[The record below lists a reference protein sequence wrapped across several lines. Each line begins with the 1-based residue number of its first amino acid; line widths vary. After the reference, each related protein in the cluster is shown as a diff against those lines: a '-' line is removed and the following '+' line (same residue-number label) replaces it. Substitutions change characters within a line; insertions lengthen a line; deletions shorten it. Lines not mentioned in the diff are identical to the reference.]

1 MGFSVLMSVY
11 KKEKP
16 EYLREALESVIN
28 QTLPPDEIVLVED
41 GPLTAELDK
50 VVDDIEAL
58 LRQKAEMTQ
67 HGQSYKER
75 LPQLK
80 VVKLEQNQQL
90 GRALAEGLKHCTNEL
105 VARMDTDDIAV
116 SDRFEV
122 QHRYMAEHPEIAVSG
137 GLMEEFD
144 PADESYRKV
153 KNMPTSKENIKSY
166 SRYRNPVNHMTV
178 MFRKTKVEAA
188 GGYRHFPFLE
198 DYDLW
203 TRMQAKGCE
212 FANIDKVFVRARTER
227 DIYKRRGGRKYCRQY
242 LELRKQQRQL
252 GLLNI
257 KEYAVAIVLTIGM
270 TLQPSWLRKLVYQR
284 ALRK

>member
-1 MGFSVLMSVY
+1 MEFSVLMSVY

-58 LRQKAEMTQ
+58 LRQKTEMTQ

-122 QHRYMAEHPEIAVSG
+122 QYRYMAEHPEIAVSG

-178 MFRKTKVEAA
+178 MFRKAKVEAA
-188 GGYRHFPFLE
+188 EGYRHFPFLE

-257 KEYAVAIVLTIGM
+257 KEYAVAIILTIGM

>member
-41 GPLTAELDK
+41 GPLTPELDAVLDEIASK
-50 VVDDIEAL
+50 LI
-58 LRQKAEMTQ
+58 QK
-67 HGQSYKER
+67 QSYKDTK
-75 LPQLK
+75 LQLR

-105 VARMDTDDIAV
+105 IARMDTDDIAV

-122 QHRYMAEHPEIAVSG
+122 QYRYMAEHPEIAVSG

-178 MFRKTKVEAA
+178 MFRKAKVEEA

-257 KEYAVAIVLTIGM
+257 KEYTVAIVLTIGM

>member
-41 GPLTAELDK
+41 GPLTSELDA
-50 VVDDIEAL
+50 VVDEIASKL
-58 LRQKAEMTQ
+58 IQKTELINQ
-67 HGQSYKER
+67 KQSYKDAK
-75 LPQLK
+75 LQLR

-122 QHRYMAEHPEIAVSG
+122 QYRYMAEHPEIAVSG

-178 MFRKTKVEAA
+178 MFRKAKVGEA

-227 DIYKRRGGRKYCRQY
+227 DIYKRRGGAKYCRQY

-257 KEYAVAIVLTIGM
+257 KEYVVAIILTIGM